1 MGPTRAAEHGI
12 AVSAGPI
19 SARLRSLAHRHLE
32 RWGLVEAA
40 VLDRAA
46 ERLADA
52 VLADGV
58 GPNDDALPD
67 RMRALA
73 ERWIADF
80 AGGSSDPKRHWIWH
94 AGALL
99 GRFPRAFLETPLP
112 RSAASA
118 EAGCIAVLPERDP
131 AVIRQ
136 QVIAGPLEHLVT
148 TLRQVA
154 RRARSGVLDEEPQT
168 LPDPAG

>member
-1 MGPTRAAEHGI
+1 
-12 AVSAGPI
+12 V
-19 SARLRSLAHRHLE
+19 RLRSLARRHLE
-32 RWGLVEAA
+32 RWGLVDPE
-40 VLDRAA
+40 VLERAA

-52 VLADGV
+52 ALAGGALKD
-58 GPNDDALPD
+58 DDALLD

-80 AGGSSDPKRHWIWH
+80 AGGSADPKRHWIWH

-118 EAGCIAVLPERDP
+118 AVGCLAILPERDP
-131 AVIRQ
+131 AVIKQ
-136 QVIAGPLEHLVT
+136 QVIAGPLEHLVN

-154 RRARSGVLDEEPQT
+154 RRARPGVLDEEPQT
-168 LPDPAG
+168 LADPAG